1 MHNWFEVSARHNKTL
16 ENGVQKNVT
25 DKYLFD
31 SLSFTEAEAISTKEL
46 TPYISGEFEISNIK
60 KAKINE
66 MFFDE
71 NAGRW
76 FRCKVNFITLDEKSG
91 ENKTASIIMVQATD
105 FANALKS
112 LTDGMKSTMS
122 DYEVAE
128 IKETAIVDVFPYE
141 AGVIVAE
148 DEGNEHL
155 IGTNNKP

>member
-1 MHNWFEVSARHNKTL
+1 MMHNWFEVSARHN
-16 ENGVQKNVT
+16 
-25 DKYLFD
+25 
-31 SLSFTEAEAISTKEL
+31 
-46 TPYISGEFEISNIK
+46 K

-91 ENKTASIIMVQATD
+91 MEKKPASIIMVQATD